1 MTVLRL
7 NNGILPE
14 NFIGNSYDVDFNEL
28 NTTENGYDFEAGY
41 IEDIQTNGKE
51 TWLENHSVY
60 ISLEE
65 NQTNEV

>member
-1 MTVLRL
+1 MAM
-7 NNGILPE
+7 ILKRD
-14 NFIGNSYDVDFNEL
+14 I
-28 NTTENGYDFEAGY
+28 

-60 ISLEE
+60 TSLEE

>member
-1 MTVLRL
+1 M
-7 NNGILPE
+7 
-14 NFIGNSYDVDFNEL
+14 GNAYDVNFSDL
-28 NTTENGYDFEAGY
+28 NTTENGYHFEAKYVEGTQAP
-41 IEDIQTNGKE
+41 EEE